1 MTALQFASTRGLV
14 ETVLAA
20 EAARLNLPLAEY
32 ALRLLAEGRIPNPK
46 LRDGAELV
54 AYWQSEGLIGTRT
67 DIVDVAARARA
78 LRQKAEEREC
88 P

>member
-1 MTALQFASTRGLV
+1 MSLV
-14 ETVLAA
+14 VDLPPELETVLAA

-32 ALRLLAEGRIPNPK
+32 ALRLLAAGRIPNPK
-46 LRDGAELV
+46 PRDGAELI